1 MYVLLWKAYE
11 KYFTIVDNFFK
22 RLNLLS
28 SNVYDYRTQF
38 QTCILHFLYFFFLS
52 LSFFEKPYRSS
63 DNHTLQNNLSL
74 YLHCDLLNASST
86 LNNSWSL
93 EVDT

>member
-1 MYVLLWKAYE
+1 M
-11 KYFTIVDNFFK
+11 FTIIGRNFKHAF
-22 RLNLLS
+22 
-28 SNVYDYRTQF
+28 YIF
-38 QTCILHFLYFFFLS
+38 CIFFFLS